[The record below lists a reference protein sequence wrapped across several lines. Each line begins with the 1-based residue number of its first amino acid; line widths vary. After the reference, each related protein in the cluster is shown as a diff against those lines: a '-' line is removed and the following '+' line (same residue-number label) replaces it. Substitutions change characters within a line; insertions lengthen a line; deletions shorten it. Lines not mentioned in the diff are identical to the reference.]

1 MMTLEQIALIAQIIG
16 VVVVAVTLIYLTI
29 QVRQGAEQMISES
42 RQAQLA
48 NDQTGVY
55 KFVEFPELGRI
66 ASQGETPTFKE
77 KTKLLFWMIGQLR
90 AREFEYLQYKSG
102 AMTKE
107 AWETYRGVIF
117 FVLGTPRTRSLW
129 LLCKTYFNTDF
140 VAMVDDMTRNAPA
153 TPLWDALED
162 LK

>member
-1 MMTLEQIALIAQIIG
+1 MTLEQLALIAQIIG
-16 VVVVAVTLIYLTI
+16 VVIVAVTLIYLSL
-29 QVRQGAEQMISES
+29 QVRQGTQQMRSES

-55 KFVEFPELGRI
+55 KFLDVPKLGQI
-66 ASQGETPTFKE
+66 ASQKETPNFEE
-77 KTKLLFWMIGQLR
+77 KTQLFFWMIGQLR

-117 FVLGTPRTRSLW
+117 FVLSTPRNCALW
-129 LLCKTYFNTDF
+129 KLCKVYFNADF
-140 VAMVDDMTRNAPA
+140 VQMVDDMVKNSP
-153 TPLWDALED
+153 PFSLWQD
-162 LK
+162 LSEIK

>member
-1 MMTLEQIALIAQIIG
+1 MTLEQLALIAQIVG

-29 QVRQGAEQMISES
+29 QVRQGAQQMRSES

-66 ASQGETPTFKE
+66 ASQVETPSFEE
-77 KTKLLFWMIGQLR
+77 KTQLFFWMIGQLR

-102 AMTKE
+102 AMTKD
-107 AWETYRGVIF
+107 AWETYRGVII
-117 FVLGTPRTRSLW
+117 FVLGTPRTRALW
-129 LLCKTYFNTDF
+129 QLCKIYFNRDF
-140 VAMVDDMTRNAPA
+140 VRMVDQMIEGAPLI
-153 TPLWDALED
+153 PLWDELAAI
-162 LK
+162 K

>member
-1 MMTLEQIALIAQIIG
+1 MILEQVALIAQIIG

-29 QVRQGAEQMISES
+29 QVRQSAEQMRSES

-66 ASQGETPTFKE
+66 ASQTETPTFE
-77 KTKLLFWMIGQLR
+77 DKTRLLFWMIGQLR

-102 AMTKE
+102 AMTKD

-117 FVLGTPRTRSLW
+117 FVLGTPRNRALW
-129 LLCKTYFNTDF
+129 QLCKVYFNRDF
-140 VAMVDDMTRNAPA
+140 ADMVDEMTLESPL
-153 TPLWDALED
+153 TDLWDQLSEIR
-162 LK
+162 